1 METLIKD
8 IRYGIRGLLS
18 QPGFAAIII
27 LTLALGI
34 GANTAIFS
42 VTDKLLIRSL
52 AVKNPGQLVL
62 INSISVSPHFVSNA
76 FSYPTF
82 TDYRDQNH
90 VFSGLVAFSRTRLQL
105 EANGRIERVASEY
118 VSGNYF
124 DVLGVTAARGRT
136 FLPEEDK
143 IARTQ
148 PVAVISDKFWRS
160 HFGIDQDP
168 IGQTLTLN
176 KVSMTVIGIAPP
188 HYRGMVLEQPT
199 EIWVPILMHPQL
211 AQSKFIENRKDG
223 WLSLL
228 GRIKDGGTQSQA
240 EAGMDL
246 LAQQIKEANTPAGT
260 ITKGMPFSEQ
270 HLKFEPGGKG
280 ISILRK
286 EFSTPLKMLMAV
298 VGLVLIL
305 ACANVGGLLMA
316 RGVARRKEMAVRAT
330 LGASSWRLARQL
342 LTESLLLAAFGGI
355 GGLLLAPWL
364 ITLLVN
370 TQARLDSARTLL
382 TQTLD
387 LRVLAFTS
395 VITVLAGIAFGVVP
409 AWRTSRNDLIPAL
422 KETNGG
428 SGAGRFGVGLR
439 GFLVV
444 GQLAVTI
451 VVLVGAGLCIKS
463 LRTLLAID
471 PGYETERL
479 LVVPVELDEK
489 EYDEAH
495 ARVFQQQVFERLA
508 ALPGVESVSDALVPP
523 LSGGRYMSSLMVDGD
538 QPLPNEPM
546 AFDANTVG
554 PRYHETMGIQI
565 VKGRGF
571 TDRDQTRAD
580 VVVINEAL
588 AGRLFPGQDA
598 LGKRVRS
605 GPGMPPLEIVGIAH
619 DVRHHDLTETALPH
633 FDRPHRVYGTY
644 TNFVV
649 RTHGPAVDL
658 TPLVRRELLAL
669 DPSLT
674 TNQIEPMSV
683 AVGNALAPMRLA
695 STLVALFGLLALV
708 LASIGLYGVMAWMV
722 SRRTREV
729 GIRMALGAQAGDV
742 LMLVIKHGMFLT
754 ICGIALGLAAAF
766 VSTRLIKSQLY
777 QVSTTDRPT
786 FIVISTVLALVSLL
800 ACYLP
805 ARRATKVDPLA
816 ALRYE

>member
-1 METLIKD
+1 MLRDEYTEVLSTEGLMETLIKD

-76 FSYPTF
+76 FSYPIF

-90 VFSGLVAFSRTRLQL
+90 VFSGLVAFSRTHLEL

-188 HYRGMVLEQPT
+188 HFHGMVLEQPT

-260 ITKGMPFSEQ
+260 ITKGMQFSEQ

-286 EFSTPLKMLMAV
+286 EFSTPLKLLMAV

-330 LGASSWRLARQL
+330 LGASGWRVARQL
-342 LTESLLLAAFGGI
+342 LTESLLLAVI
-355 GGLLLAPWL
+355 GGTVGLLFAPWL
-364 ITLLVN
+364 IALLVN
-370 TQARLDSARTLL
+370 TQARLDTGRSLL
-382 TQTLD
+382 SQSLD
-387 LRVLAFTS
+387 WRVLAFTTS
-395 VITVLAGIAFGVVP
+395 ITLVRGIVFGLVP
-409 AWRTSRNDLIPAL
+409 AWQSSRADLIPAL
-422 KETNGG
+422 KEEGGG
-428 SGAGRFGVGLR
+428 SNPGQVRFGFR

-444 GQLAVTI
+444 GQLALAI
-451 VVLVGAGLCIKS
+451 VVLIGAGLCIKS
-463 LRTLLAID
+463 LRNLLAID
-471 PGYETERL
+471 PGYQTDSL
-479 LVVPVELDEK
+479 LVVPLELDEK
-489 EYDEAH
+489 KYDEAH
-495 ARVFQQQVFERLA
+495 GRVFQQQVSERLS
-508 ALPGVESVSDALVPP
+508 ALPG
-523 LSGGRYMSSLMVDGD
+523 
-538 QPLPNEPM
+538 
-546 AFDANTVG
+546 
-554 PRYHETMGIQI
+554 
-565 VKGRGF
+565 
-571 TDRDQTRAD
+571 
-580 VVVINEAL
+580 
-588 AGRLFPGQDA
+588 
-598 LGKRVRS
+598 
-605 GPGMPPLEIVGIAH
+605 
-619 DVRHHDLTETALPH
+619 
-633 FDRPHRVYGTY
+633 
-644 TNFVV
+644 
-649 RTHGPAVDL
+649 
-658 TPLVRRELLAL
+658 
-669 DPSLT
+669 
-674 TNQIEPMSV
+674 
-683 AVGNALAPMRLA
+683 
-695 STLVALFGLLALV
+695 
-708 LASIGLYGVMAWMV
+708 
-722 SRRTREV
+722 
-729 GIRMALGAQAGDV
+729 
-742 LMLVIKHGMFLT
+742 
-754 ICGIALGLAAAF
+754 
-766 VSTRLIKSQLY
+766 
-777 QVSTTDRPT
+777 
-786 FIVISTVLALVSLL
+786 
-800 ACYLP
+800 
-805 ARRATKVDPLA
+805 
-816 ALRYE
+816 